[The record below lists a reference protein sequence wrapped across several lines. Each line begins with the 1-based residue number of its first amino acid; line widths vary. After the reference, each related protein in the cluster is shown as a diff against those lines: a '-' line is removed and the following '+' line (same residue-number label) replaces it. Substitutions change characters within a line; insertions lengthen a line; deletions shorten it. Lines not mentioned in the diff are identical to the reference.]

1 MEKKNIML
9 SRDKEET
16 RIGLNREEDGKTEYE
31 YGQLNKGPLKIHMEI
46 YSCRSFLKYI
56 LIWKDFK

>member
-16 RIGLNREEDGKTEYE
+16 RIGLNKEEDGKTEYE
-31 YGQLNKGPLKIHMEI
+31 YEQLNKGPLKIHMEI
-46 YSCRSFLKYI
+46 YICRSSLKYI
-56 LIWKDFK
+56 LI